1 MNVILFP
8 MHFIFEKEKLSINIL
23 RNSAVTTEEKLCIA
37 LRFFA
42 SGSHQQII
50 GDFDQTSQS
59 SCCRAINEVSRCI
72 AEMRPRFIYL
82 PNNESERLEIKNL
95 QRYGRNKEQP
105 FPSEK
110 KRKER
115 KKSNKQKNL
124 FHLSGDDYTGLLF
137 VFLKLSCMTHFHDCT
152 LFSYGK

>member
-8 MHFIFEKEKLSINIL
+8 MHFIFEKEKLSTNIL

-50 GDFDQTSQS
+50 GDFNQTSQS
-59 SCCRAINEVSRCI
+59 SCCRAINQVSRCI

-82 PNNESERLEIKNL
+82 PNNESERLEIKDL

-105 FPSEK
+105 FPPEK
-110 KRKER
+110 KKR
-115 KKSNKQKNL
+115 KKSNKQKK
-124 FHLSGDDYTGLLF
+124 S
-137 VFLKLSCMTHFHDCT
+137 
-152 LFSYGK
+152 FSSVW

>member
-8 MHFIFEKEKLSINIL
+8 MHFIFEKEKLSTNIL

-50 GDFDQTSQS
+50 ADFNQTIQS

-82 PNNESERLEIKNL
+82 PNNESERLEIKDL

-105 FPSEK
+105 FPPEK
-110 KRKER
+110 KKKGKKEKQQT
-115 KKSNKQKNL
+115 KKS
-124 FHLSGDDYTGLLF
+124 
-137 VFLKLSCMTHFHDCT
+137 
-152 LFSYGK
+152 FSSVW